1 MTAAVASTS
10 SPLAGAAEVFRRDM
24 DLTVVSR
31 NPTRLSDATIDI
43 VRGIT
48 IPCIELDSPRAS
60 IILVTHNNLAF
71 TRLCLG
77 ALLGHAERNDFEI
90 IIVDNASTDGTVEFL
105 RSLSPTI
112 TLIANEANRGFP
124 AANNQALATARGEFL
139 ILLNNDT
146 IVPRGWLERL
156 VDHLRNDPSIG
167 SVCAC
172 TNRIGNEAEID
183 TSYRTFGEFCD
194 FAQRRMREL
203 AGATFDLPMAPMF
216 CMAMRREVLEKVG
229 PLDEQFGAGM
239 FEDDDYAMRVRAAG
253 YRVCCAD
260 DVFVH
265 HFGGASFG
273 NLIASGEHGK
283 LFRANREL
291 FEKKWG
297 VTWRS
302 HGGRRK
308 PDYDQ
313 LLDAIRAAVAAMIP
327 KGSTIAVINK
337 GDEQLLKLE
346 GMRGWHFPRQE
357 DGQYSGHYP
366 ADGAAAV
373 AHLEALRENGAEY
386 LLIPRTSAWWLDHYP
401 PLAQHLDQTCSRVKI
416 DSDCCLIFDLSR
428 RDLKNE
434 QPQETWQQRHIREL
448 CAALL
453 PAGAKVVVI
462 ESTRTKVDDADFV
475 VIPADR
481 LEWLGQRDD
490 VKGRL
495 IADRRHVGR
504 IYEIVR

>member
-10 SPLAGAAEVFRRDM
+10 SPLAGAADFFPRGM

-31 NPTRLSDATIDI
+31 NPTRLSDATIEI
-43 VRGIT
+43 VNGIT
-48 IPCIELDSPRAS
+48 IPAIELSASRAS

-71 TRLCLG
+71 TKLCLG
-77 ALLGHAERNDFEI
+77 ALLGHAQRNDFEVI
-90 IIVDNASTDGTVEFL
+90 VVDNASTDGTREFL
-105 RSLSPTI
+105 RSLAPTI
-112 TLIANEANRGFP
+112 TLVANDANRGFP
-124 AANNQALATARGEFL
+124 AANNQALAVARGEL
-139 ILLNNDT
+139 LVLLNNDT
-146 IVPRGWLERL
+146 IVARGWLERL
-156 VDHLRNDPSIG
+156 TEHLTSDLTIG
-167 SVCAC
+167 SICAC

-183 TSYRTFGEFCD
+183 TPYRTFGEFCD
-194 FAQRRMREL
+194 FAARRMREL
-203 AGATFDLPMAPMF
+203 AGTTFDLPMAPMF
-216 CMAMRREVLEKVG
+216 CMAMRRDVFEKVG
-229 PLDEQFGAGM
+229 LLDEQFGAGM

-297 VTWRS
+297 VAWRS

-313 LLDAIRAAVAAMIP
+313 LLDAIRASVTASIP
-327 KGSTIAVINK
+327 KGSTVAVINK

-346 GMRGWHFPRQE
+346 CMRGWHFPRQE

-373 AHLEALRENGAEY
+373 AHLEELREKGAEY

-401 PLAQHLDQTCSRVKI
+401 PFAQHLDATYRRVKI
-416 DSDCCLIFDLSR
+416 DSDCCVIFDLSCR
-428 RDLKNE
+428 EAKDE
-434 QPQETWQQRHIREL
+434 QPEETWQRRHIREL

-453 PAGAKVVVI
+453 PQSAKVVVI
-462 ESTRTKVDDADFV
+462 ESVKTKFDDADFIV
-475 VIPADR
+475 VPFDRAEWLEQRIAIDGRLVADR
-481 LEWLGQRDD
+481 
-490 VKGRL
+490 K
-495 IADRRHVGR
+495 HVGR